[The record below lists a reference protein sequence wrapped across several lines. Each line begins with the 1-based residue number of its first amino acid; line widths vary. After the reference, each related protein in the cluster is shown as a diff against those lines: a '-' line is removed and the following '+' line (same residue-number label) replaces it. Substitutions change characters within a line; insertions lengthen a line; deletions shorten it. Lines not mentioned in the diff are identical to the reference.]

1 VLAGSGAYAIAE
13 ARGWARGMDLHVRAA
28 PHFYALIGV
37 ATVLGVLLDFT
48 HLNPI
53 RMLFWSAVING
64 LLAPPLI
71 VIVILVCNN
80 RAVMGEYRNGRALN
94 LFGGFAALLM
104 GVAAIAL
111 VATWL

>member
-1 VLAGSGAYAIAE
+1 
-13 ARGWARGMDLHVRAA
+13 MDLHVRAA